1 MRVMSHSTTPR
12 RGSTLILFT
21 LMLPTLL
28 VPLAGLGI
36 DATMCYIVQA
46 KLGSA
51 VDGAALTAGRLLGT
65 PGIDPAQIAGAVLA
79 ANFRADGT
87 AGFWGATFNKPP
99 TILYTPG
106 ITKTIAVDAQVKVPL
121 LFSRVFGQSFAIV
134 SAAGTA
140 QRTDSRVVFVL
151 DRSGSMNTD
160 DHAGHSPIT
169 YVIDDAIAN
178 AQSFVQNFTE
188 GTDELGLVVFDG
200 SGVVGY
206 PTGTWSSTIVG
217 STAGPNKTFN
227 DGTANDMPHQLA
239 LVQAGGGTGMA
250 DALSIAYIELQKAH
264 MRDLASGA
272 DTRLNSIVLLTDGI
286 PSGISLYL
294 NNTANS
300 NADNVIKTTTSC
312 THRTDAAN
320 KMIGWFAIPGPAFST
335 SDFQGNGLYQL
346 ASLDMTAVHTSG
358 WWMAGAGGDPTTT
371 VPTPINN
378 VTGDDEWPIATTPF
392 AGCTGLT
399 GGTAGSNGK
408 IASFHL
414 SATTAGTDLAKIPT
428 KDYYGNALNTTG
440 YTNSHIV
447 PAGTSIYTSGSPIDL
462 TLTGS
467 QKDYNWGLAM
477 WNAVDNAALNIRTDA
492 NLPNRT
498 GDTQTM
504 SISIYTIGYSGNAG
518 GTDDGLLK
526 RVAND
531 VTSTSYTKTQPWGQY
546 YSASDQASL
555 AKAFSDIASALL
567 RLSK

>member
-320 KMIGWFAIPGPAFST
+320 KMIGWFAIPGPAYITTDFRGQGVYQIASTDPST
-335 SDFQGNGLYQL
+335 S
-346 ASLDMTAVHTSG
+346 HTSA
-358 WWMAGAGGDPTTT
+358 WWMAHAGTNSSGSADGDAEDPN
-371 VPTPINN
+371 PN
-378 VTGDDEWPIATTPF
+378 TPF
-392 AGCTGLT
+392 AGCSGLT
-399 GGTAGSNGK
+399 GSSSGTFNVS
-408 IASFHL
+408 S
-414 SATTAGTDLAKIPT
+414 SGTDIAKIPT
-428 KDYYGNALNTTG
+428 QDYYGNLLNTTG

-447 PAGTSIYTSGSPIDL
+447 GWSGGTSIYTGSAIDL
-462 TLTGS
+462 TLAGS
-467 QKDYNWGLAM
+467 GKDYNWGLAM
-477 WNAVDNAALNIRTDA
+477 WNAVDNAALSIRSDT
-492 NLPNRT
+492 NKPNRA
-498 GDTQTM
+498 GDTQTL
-504 SISIYTIGYSGNAG
+504 SIYIYAIGYTGNG

-526 RVAND
+526 RVSND
-531 VTSTSYTKTQPWGQY
+531 LTSTSYNKNLPVGQY
-546 YSASDQASL
+546 YQASDQVSL
-555 AKAFSDIASALL
+555 AQAFSNIASALL